1 MTQSINKGFTLLET
15 LIAFVVLTVGLLGA
29 VALQAQAKQAS
40 YDSLQRAAALSLG
53 NDIIQRI
60 RVNDT
65 VASLGTYNTSFATS
79 VSEITQKS
87 SACLNASCNDIEM
100 ALFDIEQ
107 WKKAIKAREFTGA
120 IANATVCI
128 STDAA
133 ATGGAVKVVIT
144 WAGRQNMKQ
153 NSDNTDI
160 TCGEA
165 NTNRKMVVLDT
176 FLLRRG

>member
-1 MTQSINKGFTLLET
+1 MLNKGFTLLET

-40 YDSLQRAAALSLG
+40 YDSLQRAAALGLG

-65 VASLGTYNTSFATS
+65 VASLAVYNTHFSTS
-79 VSEITQKS
+79 DSEISQKS
-87 SACLNASCNDIEM
+87 SACLNVSCNDTAM
-100 ALFDIEQ
+100 ASFDIEQ

-120 IANATVCI
+120 IADATVCI
-128 STDAA
+128 STDG
-133 ATGGAVKVVIT
+133 ATKGGAVKVVIT
-144 WAGRQNMKQ
+144 WDGRQKMKQ
-153 NSDNTDI
+153 GSDNSNI

-165 NTNRKMVVLDT
+165 NQNRKMVVLDT
-176 FLLRRG
+176 YLFRRG